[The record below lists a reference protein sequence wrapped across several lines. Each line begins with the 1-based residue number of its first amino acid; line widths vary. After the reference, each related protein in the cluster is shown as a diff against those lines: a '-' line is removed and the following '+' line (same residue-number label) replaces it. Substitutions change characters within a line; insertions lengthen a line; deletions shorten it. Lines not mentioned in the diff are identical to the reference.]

1 MTTEEVKPKKLI
13 VHVAEEDIADL
24 KQRLN
29 RTRYI
34 YAPMVMQSL
43 SFFPSNKAGSRN
55 RSDKHCVA
63 IEWTLLAHKPF
74 QCL

>member
-29 RTRYI
+29 RTR
-34 YAPMVMQSL
+34 
-43 SFFPSNKAGSRN
+43 
-55 RSDKHCVA
+55 
-63 IEWTLLAHKPF
+63 
-74 QCL
+74 